1 MIFLILVV
9 ATALF
14 GRCEAL
20 PAVPSATLPKELAS
34 LSTTRLWK
42 KFRIKINSPHM
53 PYAHKPSEVAKLGEK
68 IALAEKILDELASR
82 AAIHAASATN
92 NSQQERWKNFTQRLS
107 DFNVRIHMLEQN
119 SQATSVQRGH
129 YKLASWLDL
138 SARQRTPLKG
148 AVDLPLVTYLA
159 TEYIETRVLQ
169 FRSLLLKCLDLGA
182 DPTAASPWTIG
193 NAPISWYLTL
203 RIPLDVE
210 LALRIIQAGA
220 SLQAWY
226 RLDQEADNA
235 SNQRKQDKATVTS
248 QPKIPSISGI
258 SFLQALCQDFEQ
270 RTVVRRILSVV
281 DEYFF
286 MMRTHPDLF
295 DAADGAASLK
305 VAFSWLSE
313 TPLLQG
319 KLCRNSSGGPSICRK
334 DMAWQGH
341 PLHVVYDNLIRYSET
356 FKRFEENWLVSWHKE
371 LPRRISHGIAE
382 DLKIALVKNIVNN
395 SSFDVAFEVGVRFFP
410 NIPETPDKHRGAA
423 GGWNFFHLCAIRRTS
438 RLLQV
443 VLNSIHLQTNN
454 PTLEQRGVRNVSN
467 AALAVRALSSPLL
480 PLGRNPL
487 HLAAVN
493 RDDRTH
499 SRADCFSIL
508 ASFCEAVFAT
518 GLVSGMTNPL
528 FARDSMGKTPGEY
541 LQKVPKPHLSTS
553 QRERAPHPRRAS
565 TQTQGNWPRTQ
576 FAATKGVLDLN
587 PARCDVD
594 EYFLPGPIED
604 EQLTQLLLRGRPF
617 VLRAPDSYLHDSM
630 DSQDDVA
637 KQPGLPFRRHLLRK
651 EPFEKLFGSS
661 TIEVDSVPYGSAHRS
676 IFSGQNEKA
685 RHGLGLLKNRNASNE
700 VQTTI
705 SEYIRSFSS
714 KQSLQYAIDDD
725 SPECEIN
732 SDGSSRNVFD
742 ENGTIQSRWA
752 PKYMFSSAFVDR
764 NPAIRAVSATALDFL
779 RNLSV
784 VHTVKDMQFFLGP
797 AGSGAPV
804 HWHPAA
810 LNFLAF
816 GEKLWFLTA
825 PLAKSAAYSNE
836 PVSQWMHQPNTKQ
849 LLDQLPPQG
858 DFLQCTQ
865 QPGDILFVP

>member
-1 MIFLILVV
+1 MSSYSHIHEPSTVIVSSGRPWSIDPSILDPSSIHPRILPSIDERIEGDDTHKRARKRKREVLGVNQCDSTPFLFQEENFKYSSLTFPDSDSSSNDAVCSRTATRRSLSRTQASITPLRQKYRNLSTSTQAMIFLILVV

-313 TPLLQG
+313 VRLQLIACVGTWSTEHMLLTLCLAVSYALATWQNRRLYCKGNYAEIRAAGRASVEKIWLG
-319 KLCRNSSGGPSICRK
+319 KATLFMLCMTTSFGILKRSK
-334 DMAWQGH
+334 D
-341 PLHVVYDNLIRYSET
+341 L
-356 FKRFEENWLVSWHKE
+356 
-371 LPRRISHGIAE
+371 RRIG
-382 DLKIALVKNIVNN
+382 
-395 SSFDVAFEVGVRFFP
+395 
-410 NIPETPDKHRGAA
+410 
-423 GGWNFFHLCAIRRTS
+423 
-438 RLLQV
+438 
-443 VLNSIHLQTNN
+443 
-454 PTLEQRGVRNVSN
+454 
-467 AALAVRALSSPLL
+467 
-480 PLGRNPL
+480 
-487 HLAAVN
+487 
-493 RDDRTH
+493 
-499 SRADCFSIL
+499 
-508 ASFCEAVFAT
+508 
-518 GLVSGMTNPL
+518 
-528 FARDSMGKTPGEY
+528 
-541 LQKVPKPHLSTS
+541 
-553 QRERAPHPRRAS
+553 
-565 TQTQGNWPRTQ
+565 
-576 FAATKGVLDLN
+576 
-587 PARCDVD
+587 
-594 EYFLPGPIED
+594 
-604 EQLTQLLLRGRPF
+604 
-617 VLRAPDSYLHDSM
+617 
-630 DSQDDVA
+630 
-637 KQPGLPFRRHLLRK
+637 
-651 EPFEKLFGSS
+651 
-661 TIEVDSVPYGSAHRS
+661 
-676 IFSGQNEKA
+676 
-685 RHGLGLLKNRNASNE
+685 
-700 VQTTI
+700 
-705 SEYIRSFSS
+705 
-714 KQSLQYAIDDD
+714 
-725 SPECEIN
+725 
-732 SDGSSRNVFD
+732 
-742 ENGTIQSRWA
+742 
-752 PKYMFSSAFVDR
+752 
-764 NPAIRAVSATALDFL
+764 
-779 RNLSV
+779 
-784 VHTVKDMQFFLGP
+784 
-797 AGSGAPV
+797 
-804 HWHPAA
+804 
-810 LNFLAF
+810 
-816 GEKLWFLTA
+816 
-825 PLAKSAAYSNE
+825 
-836 PVSQWMHQPNTKQ
+836 
-849 LLDQLPPQG
+849 
-858 DFLQCTQ
+858 
-865 QPGDILFVP
+865 